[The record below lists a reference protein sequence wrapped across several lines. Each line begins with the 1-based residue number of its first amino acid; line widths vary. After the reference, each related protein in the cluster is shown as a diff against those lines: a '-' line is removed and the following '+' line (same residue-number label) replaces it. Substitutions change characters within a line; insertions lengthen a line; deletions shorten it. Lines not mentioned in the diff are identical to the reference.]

1 MFQSK
6 EEQWKGL
13 LAEWS
18 ASGLSREDFCKTK
31 GVSVWALDY
40 WRRKLRED
48 RKGKNSRFV
57 RVKPQPRMN
66 GAKIRIHL
74 GGQMVVEI
82 DGAVDEEELAKVLRA
97 VKAIV

>member
-1 MFQSK
+1 MDQHK
-6 EEQWKGL
+6 EEQWKSL
-13 LAEWS
+13 LTEWS
-18 ASGLSREDFCKTK
+18 ASELTREEFCKRN

-48 RKGKNSRFV
+48 GKGKNTGFV

-74 GGQMVVEI
+74 GGQAVVEI
-82 DGAVDEEELAKVLRA
+82 EGGVEEEELAKVLRA
-97 VKAIV
+97 VTAVV